1 MNDSKLQKKLAD
13 MDTPDM
19 HETFLR
25 GQWKDF
31 TRFAYAHYLKEGRGA
46 ILIDLKHA
54 TINAGGLQLPSYYVA
69 EGGERLAKLGGWPSQ
84 EIAEAVTSY
93 DPELDLIFLVWRLD
107 DEIIYYIA
115 TDELTPKKAY
125 ESRR

>member
-1 MNDSKLQKKLAD
+1 MNETKLQKKLQE

-31 TRFAYAHYLKEGRGA
+31 ARFAYAHYLKEGRGA
-46 ILIDLKHA
+46 VLIDLKHGSL
-54 TINAGGLQLPSYYVA
+54 THRGVQLPSYYVA
-69 EGGERLAKLGGWPSQ
+69 EGSERLAKLGGWPSA
-84 EIAEAVTSY
+84 EIAQAVAEY

-115 TDELTPKKAY
+115 TDDLTPKKAY
-125 ESRR
+125 ESKR